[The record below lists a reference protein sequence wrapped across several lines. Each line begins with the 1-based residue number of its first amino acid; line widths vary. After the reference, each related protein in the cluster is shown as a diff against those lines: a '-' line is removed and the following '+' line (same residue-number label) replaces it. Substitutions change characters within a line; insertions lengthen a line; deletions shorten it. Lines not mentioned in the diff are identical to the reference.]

1 MTRIIFTL
9 IALSGL
15 ASALPSSTS
24 TVASA
29 AATKAPIVNNTA
41 VNTAAALIPELLPLV
56 ESPATDTSVASTP
69 TITTPAPSTTP
80 SAQST
85 SRAARPAPATTATRS
100 GGANINTAASRL
112 LGIRYMLGGTGKG
125 GIDCSA
131 FTMRVFQQLGI
142 KLPRT
147 AAQQYRT
154 GVPVNSRDLRPGDLV
169 FFNTNGRV
177 ASHVGIYLG
186 NGMMANA
193 NSYHGKSMVEPL
205 FSNPYWANRYIGA
218 RRVMS

>member
-1 MTRIIFTL
+1 MPRIIFTL

-15 ASALPSSTS
+15 ASALPSLTS

-29 AATKAPIVNNTA
+29 AANPSAITATKT
-41 VNTAAALIPELLPLV
+41 TAATLIPDLLPIA
-56 ESPATDTSVASTP
+56 EAPETTSTP
-69 TITTPAPSTTP
+69 AITPAPV
-80 SAQST
+80 AQSAT
-85 SRAARPAPATTATRS
+85 RKPTIKPARS

-131 FTMRVFQQLGI
+131 FTMRVFHQLGI

-193 NSYHGKSMVEPL
+193 NSYHGKSIIEPL

>member
-1 MTRIIFTL
+1 MKRAFLTLMTL
-9 IALSGL
+9 GGL
-15 ASALPSSTS
+15 ASALPVNSTQVNATGTAQVS
-24 TVASA
+24 T
-29 AATKAPIVNNTA
+29 
-41 VNTAAALIPELLPLV
+41 ALLNEIFPDEP
-56 ESPATDTSVASTP
+56 ASTNTNVIAAP
-69 TITTPAPSTTP
+69 QSQMMPARTG
-80 SAQST
+80 
-85 SRAARPAPATTATRS
+85 R
-100 GGANINTAASRL
+100 ANINTAANRL

-131 FTMRVFQQLGI
+131 YTMRVFQELGI

-193 NSYHGKSMVEPL
+193 NSYRGKSMIEPL
-205 FSNPYWANRYIGA
+205 FSNPYWASRYIGA
-218 RRVMS
+218 RRVLS